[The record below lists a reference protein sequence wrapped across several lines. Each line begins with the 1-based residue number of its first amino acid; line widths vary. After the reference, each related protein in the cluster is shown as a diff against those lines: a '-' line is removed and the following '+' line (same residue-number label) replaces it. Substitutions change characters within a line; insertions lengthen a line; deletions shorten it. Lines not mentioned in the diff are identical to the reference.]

1 MSSIIIKQA
10 KDRTHRHHQP
20 RGARPRT
27 VGHADDS
34 PKMQSQLQSIMDR
47 NAMQGRLEVLR
58 TSLDFGQDSEALS
71 SEQASTEPSPRRY
84 LPRIPAAEQ
93 DDIESVPSPSV
104 TRRAG
109 KLQCYS
115 YLYTPYIISKENCCN
130 PLFPKSCVLNDVV
143 YV

>member
-1 MSSIIIKQA
+1 M
-10 KDRTHRHHQP
+10 
-20 RGARPRT
+20 
-27 VGHADDS
+27 GHADDG
-34 PKMQSQLQSIMDR
+34 PKMPANVTQLQSIMDR

-93 DDIESVPSPSV
+93 DDMESVPSPSV

-115 YLYTPYIISKENCCN
+115 YLYTPYITSESQKRLPSGKHSSVLLHTGN
-130 PLFPKSCVLNDVV
+130 LFCDSDVM
-143 YV
+143 

>member
-1 MSSIIIKQA
+1 MILNSNQKSYPQVFHYSKQA

-84 LPRIPAAEQ
+84 LPRIPTAEQ
-93 DDIESVPSPSV
+93 DDMESVPSPSV
-104 TRRAG
+104 ARRAG
-109 KLQCYS
+109 KLHCYG
-115 YLYTPYIISKENCCN
+115 YFY
-130 PLFPKSCVLNDVV
+130 PLL
-143 YV
+143 

>member
-1 MSSIIIKQA
+1 M
-10 KDRTHRHHQP
+10 
-20 RGARPRT
+20 
-27 VGHADDS
+27 GHADDS

-93 DDIESVPSPSV
+93 DDMESVASPSV

-109 KLQCYS
+109 NLNCVS
-115 YLYTPYIISKENCCN
+115 VIHIYTPK
-130 PLFPKSCVLNDVV
+130 
-143 YV
+143 

>member
-1 MSSIIIKQA
+1 M
-10 KDRTHRHHQP
+10 
-20 RGARPRT
+20 
-27 VGHADDS
+27 GHADDG
-34 PKMQSQLQSIMDR
+34 PKMPANVTQLQSIMDR

-93 DDIESVPSPSV
+93 DDMESVPSPSV

-115 YLYTPYIISKENCCN
+115 YLYTPYIYN
-130 PLFPKSCVLNDVV
+130 
-143 YV
+143 